1 MPKIPGVT
9 ASNDGNFTIVNL
21 DRAVIG
27 YGFRQ
32 SCVQGGPSQ
41 MLIQPVEHIQIDTII
56 AYYSEKCL
64 FKSEVIVELIWEC
77 AINEILEFQSTF
89 ISRNRA

>member
-1 MPKIPGVT
+1 
-9 ASNDGNFTIVNL
+9 
-21 DRAVIG
+21 
-27 YGFRQ
+27 
-32 SCVQGGPSQ
+32 

-64 FKSEVIVELIWEC
+64 FKSEVIGELIWEC

-89 ISRNRA
+89 ISRNRAQARKNEGEELQTDYQLGWAIFMP